1 MVIMFIYLFIL
12 FSFLFF
18 LLVILCF
25 ICDMPNE
32 KVVELL
38 IYVVEI

>member
-1 MVIMFIYLFIL
+1 MVIMFIYLFL
-12 FSFLFF
+12 FLFF